1 MRSTCAAHAATLTL
15 LYVLY
20 YCFTNALH
28 VLDRHSCNG
37 CGGSQSVKG
46 RFDKRFNEMKVWRE
60 KWAALDKIDEEAART
75 KAKADGV
82 PTPKIRRR
90 MDHPDPFGLV
100 SDPEDWD
107 WTKPLSAWP
116 AYRKP
121 VAECEPFV
129 WND

>member
-1 MRSTCAAHAATLTL
+1 M
-15 LYVLY
+15 
-20 YCFTNALH
+20 
-28 VLDRHSCNG
+28 
-37 CGGSQSVKG
+37 KG
-46 RFDKRFNEMKVWRE
+46 RFDKRSNEMDEWRK
-60 KWAALDKIDEEAART
+60 KWAALDKIDEDAARI
-75 KAKADGV
+75 KAEKNGV

-121 VAECEPFV
+121 EESEEEFEPFV
-129 WND
+129 WSDEIPE